1 MVYNPKVTV
10 QQAGDGIAVLLP
22 SSLGDALA
30 PGAKVRA
37 IPHGHD
43 ALVLVREN
51 LGSTGYFAGSLS
63 SFSLAEV
70 FGHIL
75 TGTRN
80 GTLLVGCGSVRRSV
94 DFRDGQIVF
103 ATSSEVYERLG
114 AILVRDGVVTRS
126 QLQSALSEVKEGA
139 KIGQVLTRSRAIT
152 PHALYRSMTD
162 LIREVVLGMFELTSG
177 DFLFLEGTVLS
188 EDALKLPQSTRSLV
202 IEAIK
207 RGEELEKIRKKIPS
221 LARLTVGKGPAPEGS
236 HPLLAKVGSGT
247 EVGALR
253 KSFEGPEHSFLQW
266 VDSLVRSGALI
277 QRAPTGPPPPK
288 SGKAPSAPK
297 SSALQLY
304 ASLIKTI
311 CDALKAAGQDLSA
324 LQSFF
329 KDPLPGMEEAFAGVQ
344 LSKDGQLDLD
354 RVIKNMGEP
363 ATAVRRAKAYEA
375 LDAFLSYALFSAK
388 NVMPADRAEAFRRDC
403 RRIQAG
409 LRQ

>member
-1 MVYNPKVTV
+1 LVNNPKVTV

-22 SSLGDALA
+22 SSVGSALA
-30 PGAKVRA
+30 PGANVRA
-37 IPHGHD
+37 IPHGQD
-43 ALVLVREN
+43 ALVLVRES

-63 SFSLAEV
+63 CLSLAEV
-70 FGHIL
+70 LGHIL

-80 GTLLVGCGSVRRSV
+80 GTLIVGRGSVRRSV

-103 ATSSEVYERLG
+103 GTSTEAYERLG
-114 AILVRDGVVTRS
+114 AILVRGGVVTRS
-126 QLQSALSEVKEGA
+126 QLESALSQVTEGVKL
-139 KIGQVLTRSRAIT
+139 GQVLTRSGAIT

-162 LIREVVLGMFELTSG
+162 LIREMVLAMFELTSG
-177 DFLFLEGTVLS
+177 DFLFLEGTALS

-207 RGEELEKIRKKIPS
+207 RGEELEKIRKRIPS
-221 LARLTVGKGPAPEGS
+221 LARLVVGKGPAPESS
-236 HPLLAKVGSGT
+236 HPLLAKVGSGV

-253 KSFEGPEHSFLQW
+253 QFFEGPEYSFLQW

-277 QRAPTGPPPPK
+277 QRAPSSQPPPK
-288 SGKAPSAPK
+288 SGKAPSTQ
-297 SSALQLY
+297 SSALQLC

-311 CDALKAAGQDLSA
+311 CEAFKAAGQDLSH

-329 KDPLPGMEEAFAGVQ
+329 KDPLPGMEEAFAGVK
-344 LSKDGQLDLD
+344 LSEDGQLDLD

-363 ATAVRRAKAYEA
+363 ATTARRAKAYEA
-375 LDAFLSYALFSAK
+375 LDAFMSYALFSAK
-388 NVMPADRAEAFRRDC
+388 NIMPAERAEAFRRDC
-403 RRIQAG
+403 RRIQAA

>member
-1 MVYNPKVTV
+1 MVNNPKVTI

-22 SSLGDALA
+22 SSVGNALE

-63 SFSLAEV
+63 CFSLAEV
-70 FGHIL
+70 LGHIL

-80 GTLLVGCGSVRRSV
+80 GTLIVSCGAVRRSV
-94 DFRDGQIVF
+94 DFHDGQIVF
-103 ATSSEVYERLG
+103 GTSTEAYERLG
-114 AILVRDGVVTRS
+114 ALLVRDGAVTRS
-126 QLQSALSEVKEGA
+126 QLETGLSQVKEGV
-139 KIGQVLTRSRAIT
+139 KIGQVLTRSQAIT
-152 PHALYRSMTD
+152 PHTLYRSMTD
-162 LIREVVLGMFELTSG
+162 LIREIVLGMFELTSG
-177 DFLFLEGTVLS
+177 DFLFLEGTALA
-188 EDALKLPQSTRSLV
+188 EDALKLPQPTRALV

-207 RGEELEKIRKKIPS
+207 RGEELEKIRKRIPS
-221 LARLTVGKGPAPEGS
+221 LARLILGKGPAPESS

-253 KSFEGPEHSFLQW
+253 RSFEGPEYSFLQW

-277 QRAPTGPPPPK
+277 QRAPISRPPPT
-288 SGKAPSAPK
+288 GKAPSAQ
-297 SSALQLY
+297 SSALQLC
-304 ASLIKTI
+304 AALIKTI
-311 CDALKAAGQDLSA
+311 CEAFKAAGQDLSH
-324 LQSFF
+324 LQAFF
-329 KDPLPGMEEAFAGVQ
+329 RDPLPGMEEAFAGVQ
-344 LSKDGQLDLD
+344 LSEDGQLDLD

-375 LDAFLSYALFSAK
+375 LDAFMSYALFSAK
-388 NVMPADRAEAFRRDC
+388 NVMPANRAEAFRRDC
-403 RRIQAG
+403 RRIQAA

>member
-1 MVYNPKVTV
+1 VVNNPKVTI

-22 SSLGDALA
+22 SSVGNALE

-63 SFSLAEV
+63 CFSLAEV
-70 FGHIL
+70 LGHIL

-80 GTLLVGCGSVRRSV
+80 GTLIVSCGAVRRSV
-94 DFRDGQIVF
+94 DFHDGQIVF
-103 ATSSEVYERLG
+103 GTSTEAYERLG
-114 AILVRDGVVTRS
+114 ALLVRDGAVTRS
-126 QLQSALSEVKEGA
+126 QLETGLSQVKEGV
-139 KIGQVLTRSRAIT
+139 KIGQVLTRSQAIT
-152 PHALYRSMTD
+152 PHTLYRSMTD
-162 LIREVVLGMFELTSG
+162 LIREIVLGMFELTSG
-177 DFLFLEGTVLS
+177 DFLFLEGTALA
-188 EDALKLPQSTRSLV
+188 EDALKLPQPTRALV

-207 RGEELEKIRKKIPS
+207 RGEELEKIRKRIPS
-221 LARLTVGKGPAPEGS
+221 LARLILGKGPAPESS

-253 KSFEGPEHSFLQW
+253 QSFEGPEYSFLQW

-277 QRAPTGPPPPK
+277 QCSLFSRPPPT
-288 SGKAPSAPK
+288 GKAPSAQ
-297 SSALQLY
+297 SSALQLC
-304 ASLIKTI
+304 AALIKTI
-311 CDALKAAGQDLSA
+311 CEAFKAAGQDLSH
-324 LQSFF
+324 LQAFF
-329 KDPLPGMEEAFAGVQ
+329 RDPLPGMEEAFAGVQ
-344 LSKDGQLDLD
+344 LSEDGQLDLD

-375 LDAFLSYALFSAK
+375 LDAFMSYAVFSAK

-403 RRIQAG
+403 RRIQAA